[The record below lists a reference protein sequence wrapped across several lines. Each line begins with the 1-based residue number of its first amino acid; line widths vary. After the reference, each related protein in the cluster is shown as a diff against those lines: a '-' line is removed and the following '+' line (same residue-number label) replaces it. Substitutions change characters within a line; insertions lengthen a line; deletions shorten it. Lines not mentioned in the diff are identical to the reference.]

1 MVQFWLLS
9 YPRQNLEIS
18 LAKMLLGGR
27 SRDNYRRVYQQVLS
41 EGDLVVLHVTG
52 EGKIKGFCRVAGDY
66 MYDDSRV
73 WPVVDGEMYPHRR
86 PIEIIKVYSRAQEPD
101 ISNFYSKLDLL
112 EEARKDGA
120 NLGSRFGL
128 FLKGIT
134 PKVITQHD
142 YDTLFDED
150 SKVITAEEER
160 EEQVYALSVER
171 DLELYLVNNLEHLEP
186 GLKPY
191 KNTEEA
197 RQLHTDVGRLDILA
211 IDRFSNFVVIELK
224 AGEADRDTIGQIIP
238 YISWVKTN
246 IAHGQEVRG
255 IIVANSFDYRV
266 IQSLDVLPFLGLIR
280 YKVDF
285 KFEEPN

>member
-1 MVQFWLLS
+1 MATILS
-9 YPRQNLEIS
+9 EAESRIS
-18 LAKMLLGGR
+18 LAKKLLGGR
-27 SRDNYRRVYQQVLS
+27 SRDNYRRVYQNDMP

-52 EGKIKGFCRVAGDY
+52 EGKVKGFCRIAGDY
-66 MYDDSRV
+66 DNDDSRV
-73 WPVVDGEMYPHRR
+73 WPVVDGETYLHRR
-86 PIEIIKVYSRAQEPD
+86 PIEIVKVYSRAQEPD
-101 ISNFYSKLDLL
+101 VSIFYSKLDLL
-112 EEARKDGA
+112 EKARKDGA

-134 PKVITQHD
+134 PKEINKHD
-142 YDTLFDED
+142 YDVLFDE
-150 SKVITAEEER
+150 SVKIKTVEEER
-160 EEQVYALSVER
+160 EEVVYALSVER
-171 DLELYLVNNLEHLEP
+171 DLEMYLVNNLDHLEP

-191 KNTEEA
+191 KNAEEA

-211 IDRFSNFVVIELK
+211 IDRSSNFVVIELK
-224 AGEADRDTIGQIIP
+224 AGEADRATIGQIIP

-246 IAHGQEVRG
+246 MANSQEVRG

-285 KFEEPN
+285 KFEEAN